1 MTTTPDT
8 GLLKSLEEVLDLE
21 RNALV
26 EGDLDQL
33 NHMAPEKEKLIGAIN
48 ELQVMDSEDLIRLQK
63 KVARNQALLNS
74 AADGIR
80 AVADRMAELRRVR
93 GEFSTYGADGQRSGF
108 AVRSHAKLEKRA

>member
-1 MTTTPDT
+1 MTTKPDM

-26 EGDLDQL
+26 QGDLDQL
-33 NHMAPEKEKLIGAIN
+33 TQMAPEKEKLIDAVN
-48 ELQVMDSEDLIRLQK
+48 DLQVLDSEDLIRLQD
-63 KVARNQALLNS
+63 KVARNQALLGS

-80 AVADRMAELRRVR
+80 AVADRMAELRRVH
-93 GEFSTYGADGQRSGF
+93 GEFSTYGADGQRSDF